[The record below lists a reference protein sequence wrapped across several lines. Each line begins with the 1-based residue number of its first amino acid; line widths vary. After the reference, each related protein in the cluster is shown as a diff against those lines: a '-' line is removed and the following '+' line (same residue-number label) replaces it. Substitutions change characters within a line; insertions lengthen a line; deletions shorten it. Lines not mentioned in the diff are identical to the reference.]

1 MANSTEEQYI
11 AEART
16 WNLSK
21 LSIARLKKN
30 STYAGSLT
38 MKHLRAFS
46 FMEIDSLWR
55 CLAQK
60 QTYEH
65 SIIRNPKIPIFFCE
79 SPRSFVRRQF
89 TFPFLLPSGRARQ
102 IDGGAPIDFFICI
115 STNSRTTSSSTSSS
129 AAPASSLAGSSRWHN
144 NTQQEQQ

>member
-65 SIIRNPKIPIFFCE
+65 SIIRNPKIAIFFFE

-102 IDGGAPIDFFICI
+102 IDGGAPIAFICI
-115 STNSRTTSSSTSSS
+115 STNSRSTSSSTSSS